1 MKKIDKVSLLFDYE
15 DIKVKRRDNMAKAS
29 KSEASVETLRFL
41 MVTRGIVAVLFGIMA
56 LVWPGLTV
64 LTFATLIT
72 LWLLVSGVINIVR
85 GVLTIGDGYGWI
97 FTLIVA
103 ALQIGVGA
111 YLIQRPALTI
121 ATLIALVAIA
131 FVVEGVVS
139 IIVPFFEGREVKDS
153 HKVLTVVFGI
163 IAVIAGVSIWRYPV
177 TGGLAFV
184 WVVGLYA
191 LITGPMWIA
200 MGLTTKE

>member
-1 MKKIDKVSLLFDYE
+1 MFDYE
-15 DIKVKRRDNMAKAS
+15 DIKLSGEINMAKAS
-29 KSEASVETLRFL
+29 KAEVSVETLRFL

-64 LTFATLIT
+64 LTFATLVT

-85 GVLTIGDGYGWI
+85 SVLAIGDGHSWI
-97 FTLIVA
+97 FTLLLAV
-103 ALQIGVGA
+103 LQIGVGA

-121 ATLIALVAIA
+121 ATLIALIAIA

-139 IIVPFFEGREVKDS
+139 IITPFFEGKEVKDGS
-153 HKVLTVVFGI
+153 KVLTIIFGI
-163 IAVIAGVSIWRYPV
+163 IAIIAGISIWRYPV

-184 WVVGLYA
+184 WVVGLYS